1 MFFFSFLIGVFGVI
15 WGRIKFPIPNF
26 DDMKTRAAV
35 LYEMGLAQPYAESL
49 PLVIAEITLA
59 PPGPGEVLVEIR
71 AAGLC
76 HSDLSVVDGS
86 RPRVMPM
93 VLGHEAS
100 GIVRE
105 VGPTTGAPEFAPGD
119 QVVFSWVPV
128 CGRCRFCVSGR
139 GALCEPGG
147 AANIAGTL
155 LNGARRFTES
165 RSQPP
170 QACNH
175 HLGVSAFSQFTVAA
189 QESLVKID
197 DSLPLEVA
205 ALFGCAVMTGVGA
218 VLNTASLPSGSSAAI
233 FGMGGVGLSAVMGAR
248 AAGAFPIIAVDRVPD
263 KLNLAR
269 EFGATHTIN
278 AGQDDPVA
286 AIKEV
291 GHGGADYAFES
302 VGSEAVL
309 IQAYESTRR
318 GGTTITIGL
327 PAPNKMFTVPALGI
341 VAEERTIKG
350 SYMGSCVPRRDIP
363 RFIDMYQ
370 AGILPVDKLH
380 THTLQLE
387 QINAG
392 FDRLAQAQA
401 VRQIIEF

>member
-1 MFFFSFLIGVFGVI
+1 
-15 WGRIKFPIPNF
+15 
-26 DDMKTRAAV
+26 MKTRAAI
-35 LYEMGLAQPYAESL
+35 LYEMGLAPPYAESS
-49 PLVIAEITLA
+49 PLVVDEITLA
-59 PPGPGEVLVEIR
+59 GPGPGEVFVEIA

-105 VGPTTGAPEFAPGD
+105 VGPTGRTESESQGIAEFAAGD
-119 QVVFSWVPV
+119 HVVFSWVPI
-128 CGRCRFCVSGR
+128 CGRCHYCVTGR

-147 AANIAGTL
+147 EANIAGTL
-155 LNGARRFTES
+155 LNGARRFTDS

-189 QESLVKID
+189 QESLVRID
-197 DSLPLEVA
+197 HTLPLGVA
-205 ALFGCAVMTGVGA
+205 ALFGCAVITGVGA
-218 VLNTASLPSGSSAAI
+218 VLNTARVRSGSSVAI

-248 AAGAFPIIAVDRVPD
+248 AAGAYPIIAVDRVPD
-263 KLNLAR
+263 KLKLAR
-269 EFGATHTIN
+269 ELGATHTIN
-278 AGQDDPVA
+278 AVQDDPVV

-291 GHGGADYAFES
+291 GGGGADYVFEG
-302 VGSEAVL
+302 VGNETVL

-327 PAPNKMFTVPALGI
+327 PAPGKMFAVPALSI

-363 RFIDMYQ
+363 RYIGMYQ
-370 AGILPVDKLH
+370 AGLLPVDKLQ
-380 THTLQLE
+380 THTLRLE
-387 QINAG
+387 EINAG

-401 VRQIIEF
+401 VRQIISFDS

>member
-1 MFFFSFLIGVFGVI
+1 
-15 WGRIKFPIPNF
+15 
-26 DDMKTRAAV
+26 MKTRAAI

-49 PLVIAEITLA
+49 PLVVDEITLA
-59 PPGPGEVLVEIR
+59 QPGPGEVLVEIA

-100 GIVRE
+100 GIVRQ
-105 VGPTTGAPEFAPGD
+105 VGPTGRTGSGSQGVEEFTAGD
-119 QVVFSWVPV
+119 HVVFSWVPI
-128 CGRCRFCVSGR
+128 CGRCHYCVTGR

-155 LNGARRFTES
+155 LNGARRFTDS

-170 QACNH
+170 RACNH
-175 HLGVSAFSQFTVAA
+175 HLGISAFSQFTVTA

-197 DSLPLEVA
+197 PALPFDLA

-218 VLNTASLPSGSSAAI
+218 VFNTARVQSGSSVAI
-233 FGMGGVGLSAVMGAR
+233 FGLGGVGLSAVMGAR
-248 AAGAFPIIAVDRVPD
+248 TAGAYPIIAVDRVPD
-263 KLNLAR
+263 KLKLAS
-269 EFGATHTIN
+269 ELGATHTVN
-278 AGQDDPVA
+278 TAQDDPVV
-286 AIKEV
+286 AIREL
-291 GHGGADYAFES
+291 GHGGADYVFES
-302 VGSEAVL
+302 VGNETVL
-309 IQAYESTRR
+309 LQAYESTRR

-327 PAPNKMFTVPALGI
+327 PAPGKIFAVPALGI

-363 RFIDMYQ
+363 RYIGMYQ

-380 THTLQLE
+380 THTLRLE
-387 QINAG
+387 EINAG
-392 FDRLAQAQA
+392 FDRLAKAQA
-401 VRQIIEF
+401 VRQIISFTS

>member
-1 MFFFSFLIGVFGVI
+1 
-15 WGRIKFPIPNF
+15 
-26 DDMKTRAAV
+26 MKTKAAV
-35 LYEMGLAQPYAESL
+35 LYEMGLAQPYAESS
-49 PLVIAEITLA
+49 PFVVDEITLDG
-59 PPGPGEVLVEIR
+59 PGPGEVLVEIA

-93 VLGHEAS
+93 VMGHEAS
-100 GIVRE
+100 GIVRDL
-105 VGPTTGAPEFAPGD
+105 GPTGMTGSGSQGVAEFAAGD
-119 QVVFSWVPV
+119 HVVFSWVPI
-128 CGRCRFCVSGR
+128 CGRCQFCVTGR

-147 AANIAGTL
+147 EANIAGTL
-155 LNGARRFTES
+155 LNGARRFTDS

-189 QESLVKID
+189 RESLVKID
-197 DSLPLEVA
+197 PALPFDVA

-218 VLNTASLPSGSSAAI
+218 VLNTARVQSGSSVAI

-248 AAGAFPIIAVDRVPD
+248 AAGAYPIIAVDRVPD
-263 KLNLAR
+263 KLKLAR
-269 EFGATHTIN
+269 ELGATHTIN
-278 AGQDDPVA
+278 AVQDDPVA

-291 GHGGADYAFES
+291 GDGGADYVFES
-302 VGSEAVL
+302 VGNETVV
-309 IQAYESTRR
+309 IQAYESTGR

-327 PAPNKMFTVPALGI
+327 PAPGKIFAVPALGI

-363 RFIDMYQ
+363 RFIGMYQ

-387 QINAG
+387 EINAG

-401 VRQIIEF
+401 VRQIISFSD